1 MVVLEKSI
9 EQYLRKQVVARGGM
23 CMKLDS
29 EKGQPDRLVLT
40 PLGRHVF
47 VEVKRPGGRVSE
59 IQQEYH
65 RRLREKRHAVFVLW
79 SFADVDKFIQRYFKE
94 G

>member
-59 IQQEYH
+59 IQQDYH
-65 RRLREKRHAVFVLW
+65 RRLRV
-79 SFADVDKFIQRYFKE
+79 
-94 G
+94 